1 MRLWT
6 AIGLAVV
13 VAVSTLAGGY
23 AIADATHANAA
34 SDTLGPGLVT
44 VDVHIRYSHFSIKRL
59 KVQPG
64 TTVRFV
70 VHNDDP
76 INHEF
81 IVGDAA
87 VHRRHELGKEAAHPP
102 VPGEVSLAPEDDG
115 VTFFEFDRPGRY
127 LFACHLP
134 RHFAFGMKGWVV
146 VV

>member
-1 MRLWT
+1 
-6 AIGLAVV
+6 
-13 VAVSTLAGGY
+13 
-23 AIADATHANAA
+23 
-34 SDTLGPGLVT
+34 
-44 VDVHIRYSHFSIKRL
+44 
-59 KVQPG
+59 VQPG